1 VRLSSRVA
9 DIHRHTQYVVETSG
23 GQAQARAVILAVPA
37 YTAGSLL
44 RGFDTSIAALAEST
58 PYASTATVALGY
70 RRDQIAHPMQGS
82 GFVVPRVE
90 RSPLLAAT
98 WVTSK
103 WPHRAPDGHVLL
115 RGFLGGGRD
124 PRRLDADDEDLVS
137 LVVEELSQLMGI
149 AGEPLFT
156 RLFRWT
162 KQSPQYEVGHLQ
174 RIATID
180 QQLASVPGMFVT
192 GSGFR
197 AIGIPDCIA
206 DGRETAARAA
216 EFLATKNAKG

>member
-1 VRLSSRVA
+1 M
-9 DIHRHTQYVVETSG
+9 
-23 GQAQARAVILAVPA
+23 ILAVPA

-44 RGFDTSIAALAEST
+44 RGFDTTIAALAGSM

-70 RRDQIAHPMQGS
+70 RRDQIAHAMHGS

-137 LVVEELSQLMGI
+137 VVV
-149 AGEPLFT
+149 
-156 RLFRWT
+156 R
-162 KQSPQYEVGHLQ
+162 
-174 RIATID
+174 
-180 QQLASVPGMFVT
+180 
-192 GSGFR
+192 R
-197 AIGIPDCIA
+197 AHAA
-206 DGRETAARAA
+206 DGDH
-216 EFLATKNAKG
+216 G